1 MRSFA
6 HRLTKSLALFVTVA
20 IFVTVAVAGL
30 APAAVDNGK
39 DAQFFLA
46 VSDDTVKPSDKAPT
60 CAKPDAKPHVRPV
73 GSEAYGRSYNEWS
86 QDWWRW
92 VFSIP
97 TGINPILDTT
107 GDSCAYGQ
115 DGPVWFL
122 AGNFGGAT
130 TRSCSIGCNKAI
142 FLPIINCEW
151 ENGWAGAP
159 VLSIPDLR
167 AICAYAGTP
176 TTATLEVDGRVL
188 DVRKNRVASD
198 IFDYSLGPD
207 NIGFQLPG
215 VYFPAI
221 SDGIWA
227 MLDPL
232 PPGPHTVHFTASTSG
247 GFALDVTYN
256 LEVVGLELPC
266 TSPSCP

>member
-6 HRLTKSLALFVTVA
+6 LSLTKSFAVFVTVA

-30 APAAVDNGK
+30 APAALDMGK
-39 DAQFFLA
+39 DTQASLA
-46 VSDDTVKPSDKAPT
+46 ASEDLANPSDKAPK
-60 CAKPDAKPHVRPV
+60 CAAPGTPPRLRPV
-73 GSEAYGRSYNEWS
+73 PSVAYGRSYDEWS

-92 VFSIP
+92 AFSIP
-97 TGINPILDTT
+97 TGINPILDAT

-176 TTATLEVDGRVL
+176 TIATLEVDGHALNVQ
-188 DVRKNRVASD
+188 KNRVASD

-207 NIGFQLPG
+207 NIGGQSPG

-232 PPGPHTVHFTASTSG
+232 PPGPHTVHFTASTSV
-247 GFALDVTYN
+247 GFALDVTYILN
-256 LEVVGLELPC
+256 VVGLELPC